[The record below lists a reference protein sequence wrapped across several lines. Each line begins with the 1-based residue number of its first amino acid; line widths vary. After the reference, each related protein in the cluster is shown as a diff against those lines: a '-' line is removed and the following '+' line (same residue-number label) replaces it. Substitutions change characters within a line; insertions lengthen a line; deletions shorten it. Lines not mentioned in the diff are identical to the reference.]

1 MGMLRAFGAPE
12 VDEKTTGELKR
23 VFSAI
28 IGRLLASKK
37 SEWFAKGP
45 RSMTHRPAIPG
56 GI

>member
-23 VFSAI
+23 VFSAT